1 MHMTRRG
8 LGLSLSLLATPAL
21 AQAWPERPITLVI
34 PFAPGAFT
42 DNVGRF
48 AAAALSQ
55 RLGQNVVPENRP
67 GAGGAI
73 AARHVARTAP
83 DGYTLLLGTQGI
95 NASNAS
101 LMRNPGYDPTRDF
114 TPIHGLAKLTATL
127 VTNPGRPYRSVADV
141 VEDARR
147 RPGQVSF
154 GSAGIGTVQ
163 HLLGEMF
170 QLSAGIRLSH
180 VPYRGGA
187 PAAADL
193 IAGNIDLM
201 FEYPSPGLEMIRAGR
216 TRALAVAAARRMAAQ
231 PDIPT
236 MAEAGVPR
244 VTAETWF
251 AVFAPR
257 GLPED
262 VRRRLD
268 TELAAIVAGPEFR
281 EFLARTHADPVPL
294 GGLEFERFVAAE
306 TEAWRSFAEATG
318 FRID

>member
-1 MHMTRRG
+1 MQMTRRG
-8 LGLSLSLLATPAL
+8 LGLSLLATPAL
-21 AQAWPERPITLVI
+21 AQAWPERPVTLVI

-55 RLGQNVVPENRP
+55 RLGQNVVAENRT

-73 AARHVARTAP
+73 AARHVARAAP
-83 DGYTLLLGTQGI
+83 DGYTLMIGTQGI

-101 LMRNPGYDPTRDF
+101 LLRNPGYDPQRDF

-127 VTNPGRPYRSVADV
+127 VTNPARPYRSVAEV
-141 VEDARR
+141 IEDARR

-154 GSAGIGTVQ
+154 GSSGIGTVQ

-170 QLSAGIRLSH
+170 QLSAGISLSH

-187 PAAADL
+187 PALADL
-193 IAGNIDLM
+193 LAGSIDLM
-201 FEYPSPGLEMIRAGR
+201 FEYPTPGLEMMRAGR
-216 TRALAVAAARRMAAQ
+216 IRALAVSAPRRMAAL
-231 PDIPT
+231 PEIPT
-236 MAEAGVPR
+236 MAEAGVER

-257 GLPED
+257 GLPEE

-268 TELAAIVAGPEFR
+268 SELATIVAGGEFR
-281 EFLARTHADPVPL
+281 EFLARTGADPVPL
-294 GGLEFERFVAAE
+294 GGLAFERFVTAE